1 MFDVLEFRKE
11 FPILSKRV
19 NDKPLVYFDNGASSQ
34 KPIKVIEAVKK
45 CYESEYSN
53 VHRGLHYLSN
63 LATEKY
69 EAVRDKVVTFL
80 GASCQEEIIFTSG
93 STEALNLISYAWA
106 NHNLKSGDEII
117 LSTLEHHA
125 NIVPWHF
132 LRSRRGIK
140 LIWVDPD
147 KNGQISFDMINS
159 KISPRT
165 KMVCITH
172 MSNVFGSILDVKG
185 ICKKLKERG
194 IVTVLD
200 GSQAIVHLEV
210 DVGAIGCDFYTF
222 TGHKL
227 FGPTGTGILYV
238 NKQRINEMVP
248 FNGGGEMIRSV
259 TKDDVIYN
267 KSPFL
272 FEAGTPGIAE
282 IIGLGAAIDFVQNL
296 DRKSVLE
303 YEKSISDYTRTELEK
318 LDWLVRHCFHKDNL
332 AIFSFSMEGSA
343 HAHDMATILDANG
356 VAVRSGHH
364 CAQPLMDFIG
374 VSATC
379 RASLALYNTEDEINT
394 LIGSLMKCKKLFD

>member
-132 LRSRRGIK
+132 LRSRKGIK

-248 FNGGGEMIRSV
+248 FNGGGEMIKSV

-282 IIGLGAAIDFVQNL
+282 IIGLGAAVDFVQNL

-303 YEKSISDYTRTELEK
+303 YEMSISDYTRTELEK

-343 HAHDMATILDANG
+343 HAHDIATILDANG

-364 CAQPLMDFIG
+364 CAQPLMDFNG

-394 LIGSLMKCKKLFD
+394 LIGSLIKCKKLFD

>member
-11 FPILSKRV
+11 FPILSKKV
-19 NDKPLVYFDNGASSQ
+19 NDKPLVYLDNGASSQ

-53 VHRGLHYLSN
+53 VHRGLHFLSN

-69 EAVRDKVVTFL
+69 EAVRDKVVAFL
-80 GASCQEEIIFTSG
+80 GASLQEEIIFTSG
-93 STEALNLISYAWA
+93 STEALNLVSYGWA
-106 NHNLKSGDEII
+106 NQNLDSGDEII

-132 LRSRRGIK
+132 LRSRKGIK
-140 LIWVDPD
+140 LVWIDPD
-147 KNGQISFDMINS
+147 ENGQISLEMIEKKVSS
-159 KISPRT
+159 KT

-172 MSNVFGSILDVKG
+172 MSNVFGSILDVKK
-185 ICKKLKERG
+185 ICKALKGKG

-200 GSQAIVHLEV
+200 GSQAIVHLEINV
-210 DVGAIGCDFYTF
+210 EDIGCDFYTF

-227 FGPTGTGILYV
+227 FGPTGTGVLYV
-238 NKQRINEMVP
+238 NKKRINEMVP

-318 LDWLVRHCFHKDNL
+318 LDWLVRHCFHKNNL

-374 VSATC
+374 VPATC
-379 RASLALYNTEDEINT
+379 RASLALYNTEREINI
-394 LIGSLMKCKKLFD
+394 LIESLIKCKKLFD